1 MSGLLVDEVTAIFV
15 VMAVTLVVWL
25 GIFVYLWGLDR
36 KVKRLEK
43 EVRRAGN
50 E

>member
-1 MSGLLVDEVTAIFV
+1 MGWVDETTAVFV

-36 KVKRLEK
+36 KVRRLEK
-43 EVRRAGN
+43 EVRREASKR
-50 E
+50 

>member
-1 MSGLLVDEVTAIFV
+1 MWIDETTAVFV
-15 VMAVTLVVWL
+15 VMAVTLIVWL
-25 GIFVYLWGLDR
+25 GIFAYLWGLDR

-43 EVRRAGN
+43 ECRR